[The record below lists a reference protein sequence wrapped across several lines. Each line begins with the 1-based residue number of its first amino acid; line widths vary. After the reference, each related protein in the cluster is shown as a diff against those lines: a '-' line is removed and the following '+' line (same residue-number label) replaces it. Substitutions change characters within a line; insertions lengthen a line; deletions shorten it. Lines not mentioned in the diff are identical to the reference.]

1 MSEKDV
7 GHDIEGLSQEPVDV
21 IAAKIAEG
29 AAPEGVDPAVI
40 EQTTDEIVE
49 AARKK
54 YQAAFEEDAKD
65 LQEKAEARQ
74 AELLKEGLEAI
85 GAARQ
90 GPAAEAPKGPAQ
102 EAPKAASPEVHAPVD
117 QRGDPGQAAE
127 WNNILLGQM
136 VWQLAVEQ
144 NRGIEGQKAVAKK
157 LGKSAK
163 DVLPLTTSNV
173 VLSADVS
180 KVVIDAY
187 PDLAAKIWEASRL
200 FPGREIAKQAELGED
215 VTKVMKQD
223 EFDFLAL
230 TELHDAVFEV
240 KGPSLVERLKA
251 QKSAF
256 DEAVDND
263 VPEKDRVS
271 AGSKK
276 EVALRAVKWGLLVAS
291 CATGGI
297 VAKAGVKGISFL
309 AENLAQ
315 NPKVQALAK
324 TLGEQSIKFVSETF
338 NIPEEK
344 VRAKVDHAKG
354 VAEAVSNS
362 KWGMLGK
369 AAAMVGLAVALGNID
384 FVHDAAVIVAEHAAS
399 AAHGVL
405 EVAGAT
411 GEFVATGAGQIAH
424 GAAVAA
430 GATGEFVA
438 TGAGQILH
446 GAGVAGEFVA
456 TGAGQILHG
465 AAVAGEYVAD
475 AGSQVLH
482 GAAVAAG
489 APGQFVAAGVGQI
502 AHGVGVAGEFV
513 ATGAGQIAHGAA
525 VAAVAT
531 GEFVATGAGQ
541 IAHGVGAAAS
551 FTGDVIVDAGHATVE
566 AAGIVKDGVVDGAN
580 ATVAAAVATKD
591 FVVDAAHSAGTH
603 TAAGFRDL
611 ANAVDPS
618 AAVGEQVAN
627 VGNHADMSG
636 LGETARSAAMD
647 ISQGS
652 VPADHF
658 GATSPD
664 VPVASA
670 NQAPGVQAPVAA
682 TGSAPDVTATAA
694 PAPGPTVHEVK
705 MDENPSFIA
714 KQFLNQNGGVATETQ
729 IQNLVHKM
737 IADNPDVLG
746 KNPNLIF
753 EHQKLIIDAQPL
765 DAPQVAAT
773 PVYHGPHH
781 VPHPDAPHHAAPSSV
796 AHDHG
801 HKAAMNMLQTE
812 ALPNGT
818 PAQVSKFLDL
828 VTKQER
834 VDDGLQIS

>member
-1 MSEKDV
+1 MSEKNV

-21 IAAKIAEG
+21 IAAKIGEG

-40 EQTTDEIVE
+40 AQTTDEIVE

-54 YQAAFEEDAKD
+54 YQAAFEVDAKD

-102 EAPKAASPEVHAPVD
+102 EAPKAASPEVHPPVD

-144 NRGIEGQKAVAKK
+144 NRGNEGQKAVAKK

-251 QKSAF
+251 QKPAF

-297 VAKAGVKGISFL
+297 VAKAGVKGVSFL

-338 NIPEEK
+338 SIPEDK
-344 VRAKVDHAKG
+344 VRAKVEHAKG

-384 FVHDAAVIVAEHAAS
+384 FIHDAAVVVAEHTAS

-405 EVAGAT
+405 EVAS
-411 GEFVATGAGQIAH
+411 
-424 GAAVAA
+424 VAA

-438 TGAGQILH
+438 AGGSQILH
-446 GAGVAGEFVA
+446 GAAVAGEFVA
-456 TGAGQILHG
+456 TGGGQILHG

-482 GAAVAAG
+482 SAAVAAG

-502 AHGVGVAGEFV
+502 V
-513 ATGAGQIAHGAA
+513 HGAA
-525 VAAVAT
+525 VAAAAT

-541 IAHGVGAAAS
+541 IAHGVAAAAS
-551 FTGDVIVDAGHATVE
+551 ATGDVIVDAGHATVE
-566 AAGIVKDGVVDGAN
+566 AAGIVKDGVVEGAH
-580 ATVAAAVATKD
+580 ATVAAAAATKD

-603 TAAGFRDL
+603 TAEALRDV

-618 AAVGEQVAN
+618 AAVTEQVA
-627 VGNHADMSG
+627 
-636 LGETARSAAMD
+636 SAAERT
-647 ISQGS
+647 G
-652 VPADHF
+652 ADLGVSHV
-658 GATSPD
+658 GGTSP
-664 VPVASA
+664 VAMD
-670 NQAPGVQAPVAA
+670 AP
-682 TGSAPDVTATAA
+682 ATAA
-694 PAPGPTVHEVK
+694 PAPAPAAATGPTPDAPATPTPAAGPTVHEVK
-705 MDENPSFIA
+705 LGDTAWGAAEA
-714 KQFLNQNGGVATETQ
+714 HLNANGGHATDTQ
-729 IQNLVHKM
+729 IANLVNKM
-737 IADNPDVLG
+737 IEDNPDVLG

-753 EHQKLIIDAQPL
+753 EHQKLIIDAPSL
-765 DAPQVAAT
+765 DAPQVAAA
-773 PVYHGPHH
+773 PVYNGPHH